1 MILFL
6 LIIVL
11 LAIIAYL
18 TSGKVNQKTENR
30 TLHTNRDVQEVA
42 NLLRQIANEMKANV
56 DKIEDDPFGKF
67 GSSEDLAIL
76 LSGEERGLS
85 RDVWAVQVYVAET
98 ANGCDIELVA
108 IGEGLSAGYSG
119 TYYHGRI
126 KLASSRK
133 RMNAIAARL

>member
-42 NLLRQIANEMKANV
+42 NLLRQIANEMRANV

-76 LSGEERGLS
+76 LSG
-85 RDVWAVQVYVAET
+85 VAET

-126 KLASSRK
+126 KMASSRK
-133 RMNAIAARL
+133 RLNMIAARL

>member
-30 TLHTNRDVQEVA
+30 TLHTNRDVQEVV
-42 NLLRQIANEMKANV
+42 NLLRQIANEMRANV

-67 GSSEDLAIL
+67 GSSEDLAVM

-85 RDVWAVQVYVAET
+85 RDIWAVQVYVSAT
-98 ANGCDIELVA
+98 DNGCDVELVA

-119 TYYHGRI
+119 TYYRGRI
-126 KLASSRK
+126 KLSSSKK
-133 RMNAIAARL
+133 RRDIIAARL

>member
-42 NLLRQIANEMKANV
+42 NLLRQIANEMRANV

-76 LSGEERGLS
+76 QSGEERGLT
-85 RDVWAVQVYVAET
+85 RDVWAVQVNVAET
-98 ANGCDIELVA
+98 ANGSDI
-108 IGEGLSAGYSG
+108 
-119 TYYHGRI
+119 
-126 KLASSRK
+126 
-133 RMNAIAARL
+133 